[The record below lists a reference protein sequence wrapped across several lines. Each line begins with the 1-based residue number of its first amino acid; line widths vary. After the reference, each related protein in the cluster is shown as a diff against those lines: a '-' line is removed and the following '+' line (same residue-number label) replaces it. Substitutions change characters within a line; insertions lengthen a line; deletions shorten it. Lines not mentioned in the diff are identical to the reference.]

1 MDLLEMVEK
10 LRQKA
15 NVTYE
20 EARAA
25 LEQANWDMLDALV
38 LLESEGKVN
47 AQSAD
52 NDYSTKEKITVS
64 TEKTGGEDFRS
75 GARKAW
81 QFLRRLFRKGNENS
95 FVITRRG
102 EELIAMP
109 INVLLLLLCW
119 LWPASIIVLIVG
131 LFLGCRYAFRGPDM
145 GARVNEMMDKAADAA
160 QSAKDHA
167 E

>member
-1 MDLLEMVEK
+1 MEHKEMIEK
-10 LRQKA
+10 LHSQAGVSREDA
-15 NVTYE
+15 E
-20 EARAA
+20 DA
-25 LEQANWDMLDALV
+25 LRRSSWDMLDALV

-52 NDYSTKEKITVS
+52 NGYSTKEKITVS

-160 QSAKDHA
+160 QSAKDRA